1 MKKTILPALA
11 MLIVAA
17 VMLSTA
23 SYAWF
28 AMSNEV
34 SATNMS
40 VSIKSD
46 SSFLMISKASVVD
59 PDGSKTAT
67 EILDAV
73 RDEQLTAAEFTKAN
87 VTDLLPTAH
96 LTADDSPAYYST
108 SSSWYT
114 KVADSPDTHV
124 SSTASTPLTAEN
136 FAKHVMVESFYIAV
150 ASGSNAMT
158 NLRAKVSIKDYTTDA
173 ADGDPA
179 VRVLIVTSTDDAEFS
194 TATVYDVDDTYMV
207 LDGEGN
213 DITIDLGDVPAEEAV
228 KVDVYIYY
236 DGNDSNIKTNNML
249 SIADSTISISFT
261 ADVGA
266 EAPSN

>member
-59 PDGSKTAT
+59 PDGSKEAAD
-67 EILDAV
+67 ILAAV
-73 RDEQLTAAEFTKAN
+73 RDEQLTAAEFTKTD
-87 VTDLLPTAH
+87 VKDLLPTAH
-96 LTADDSPAYYST
+96 LTDDDSPAYYST
-108 SSSWYT
+108 SGNWYT

-124 SSTASTPLTAEN
+124 SSTGSTSLTAEN
-136 FAKHVMVESFYIAV
+136 FAEYVMTESFYIAV

-158 NLRAKVSIKDYTTDA
+158 NLRAKVSIKDFTSDA
-173 ADGDPA
+173 VNGDPA

-194 TATVYDVDDTYMV
+194 TATKYDVNDTYKV
-207 LDGEGN
+207 LDGDDN
-213 DITIDLGDVPAEEAV
+213 DITIDLGDVPADAAV

-249 SIADSTISISFT
+249 SIKDSTISISFT
-261 ADVGA
+261 ADVGD